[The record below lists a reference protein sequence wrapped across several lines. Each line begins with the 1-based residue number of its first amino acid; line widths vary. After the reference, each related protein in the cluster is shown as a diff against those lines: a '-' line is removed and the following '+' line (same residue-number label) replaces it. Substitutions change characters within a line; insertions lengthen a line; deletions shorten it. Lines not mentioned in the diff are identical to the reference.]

1 MNLIVISEL
10 TCNEGLYFRYLTMI
24 AKEELDYDILIEASK
39 DSVEDYYALLKRKG
53 WFDFVDD
60 FVQPEHKEEGVRLDT
75 ELNYPMTIK
84 TPQICCATTLNLLG
98 QIKSMRSLRVKVFRN
113 E

>member
-1 MNLIVISEL
+1 MNLIVVSTL

-24 AKEELDYDILIEASK
+24 AKNELKYDILIEASE
-39 DSVEDYYALLKRKG
+39 DSIDDYYKLLKSKG

-60 FVQPEHKEEGVRLDT
+60 FVAPRHKEEGVRIDT

-84 TPQICCATTLNLLG
+84 TPQICCENTLNLIG
-98 QIKSMRSLRVKVFRN
+98 QIKSMRQLF
-113 E
+113 

>member
-1 MNLIVISEL
+1 MNLIVVSEL
-10 TCNEGLYFRYLTMI
+10 TCNEGLYFRHLTMI

-39 DSVEDYYALLKRKG
+39 DSVDDYYALLKRKG

-75 ELNYPMTIK
+75 QLNYPMTIK
-84 TPQICCATTLNLLG
+84 TPQICCENTLNLLG
-98 QIKSMRSLRVKVFRN
+98 QIKSMRGLL
-113 E
+113 